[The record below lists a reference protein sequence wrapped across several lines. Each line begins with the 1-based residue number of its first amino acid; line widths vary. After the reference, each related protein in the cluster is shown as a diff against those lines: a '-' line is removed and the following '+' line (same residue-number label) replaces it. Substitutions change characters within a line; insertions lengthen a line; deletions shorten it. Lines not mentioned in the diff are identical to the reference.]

1 MGDEDD
7 ALFASLG
14 VFPNNVDPG
23 SMSNQGSLWN
33 VDIWGFCVILTS
45 VANTSSHQNDSF
57 LVLVKETNVALIVC
71 VAVQLFA
78 RRFAV
83 QVITDS
89 LSHAQASASC
99 GVPNFQQR
107 FPLYNIEYCYLD
119 I

>member
-7 ALFASLG
+7 AVSARLG

-33 VDIWGFCVILTS
+33 VQIWGCCVILTS

-57 LVLVKETNVALIVC
+57 SVLLKETNVALIVC
-71 VAVQLFA
+71 VAVQPFA
-78 RRFAV
+78 RRFTV

-99 GVPNFQQR
+99 GVPNFPFVQ
-107 FPLYNIEYCYLD
+107 Y
-119 I
+119 